1 MTRHANPVVVEV
13 LRGELVES
21 VHRAAVAVAD
31 SGGGRV
37 AVWGDVDRP
46 AFPRS
51 SLKPIQAL
59 PLVET
64 GAAEHFG
71 VTEEE
76 LALACASHGGEPRH
90 TEPVAAWLARL
101 GLSETDL
108 ECGAHAPTHMATAC
122 RIETPSA
129 LHNNCSGKHAGFL
142 TVARHL
148 NVPTRGY
155 ITPDHPVQRL
165 VREAIEQLT
174 GGIELPWGVDGCGI
188 PAFAP
193 PLAATAAAMALLA
206 DPAILDPCRRK
217 AAHAVVDAMRR
228 HPLLVAG
235 EGRQDS
241 AVMTALPAIAV
252 KGGAEGFTIAI
263 LPERGLGIAVKADDG
278 ARRCAETVL
287 LAVLDRLGE
296 IDDTAREHLAEWLE
310 PPIRNMAGRIVG
322 KVRAVLPA

>member
-1 MTRHANPVVVEV
+1 MTRHANPVIVEV
-13 LRGELVES
+13 LRGDLVES
-21 VHRAAVAVAD
+21 VHRAAIVVAD

-51 SLKPIQAL
+51 SLKPLQAL

-64 GAAEHFG
+64 GAAAAFG
-71 VTEEE
+71 VGEEE

-90 TEPVAAWLARL
+90 TERVAAWLNRL

-108 ECGAHAPTHMATAC
+108 ECGAHAPTHEATAC
-122 RIETPSA
+122 KVERPSA

-148 NVPTRGY
+148 GAPTKGY
-155 ITPDHPVQRL
+155 IQPDHPVQRMIADIL
-165 VREAIEQLT
+165 EEMT
-174 GGIELPWGVDGCGI
+174 GGIALPWGVDGCGI

-206 DPAILDPCRRK
+206 DPAILGPERRK
-217 AAHAVVDAMRR
+217 AAHAVVDSMRR

-241 AVMTALPAIAV
+241 AVMAALPSIAV
-252 KGGAEGFTIAI
+252 KGGAEGFAIAI

-278 ARRCAETVL
+278 AKRCAEVAL

-296 IDDTAREHLAEWLE
+296 IDDHSRQVLAEWIE
-310 PPIRNMAGRIVG
+310 PPIRNVAGKVVG
-322 KVRAVLPA
+322 KVRAVLPL